1 MSPSEGYGASRGFKS
16 PNKAKREK
24 LSNQAKCYTEP
35 TENLQ
40 RMFRQTRMRN
50 RGPFLTSRFR
60 K

>member
-24 LSNQAKCYTEP
+24 VSKCYTEP